1 MTLHVRERASV
12 RALVGN
18 PKPRSRTL
26 RAAAAVGEAIARD
39 AGGTLDEVIDL
50 IDLRDVLFDI
60 GHERVKEVI
69 ARLLATDVI
78 VVGSPVYKAS
88 YSAVLKAFFDHVGA
102 GQLAGR
108 LAVPMMVGGAPGH
121 ALAVEAHLRPML
133 VEVGATCV
141 TPGLYVLES
150 DIERI
155 DAIAADY
162 VRALPIA
169 RGARVPS

>member
-1 MTLHVRERASV
+1 MTLHVRERATV

-26 RAAAAVGEAIARD
+26 RAATAVGQAIALDR
-39 AGGTLDEVIDL
+39 GGTLDEVIDL

-60 GHERVKEVI
+60 GHARVKEI
-69 ARLLATDVI
+69 IERLLETDVI
-78 VVGSPVYKAS
+78 VVASPVYKAS

-108 LAVPMMVGGAPGH
+108 LAVPMMVGGSPTH
-121 ALAVEAHLRPML
+121 TLALEAHLRPTL
-133 VEVGATCV
+133 VELGATCV
-141 TPGLYVLES
+141 TPGLYILES

-155 DAIAADY
+155 DQIAADY

-169 RGARVPS
+169 EARTVG

>member
-1 MTLHVRERASV
+1 VTLHVRERATV

-26 RAAAAVGEAIARD
+26 RAATAVGQAIALDR
-39 AGGTLDEVIDL
+39 GGTLDEVIDL

-60 GHERVKEVI
+60 GHARVKEI
-69 ARLLATDVI
+69 IERLLETDVI
-78 VVGSPVYKAS
+78 VVASPVYKAS

-108 LAVPMMVGGAPGH
+108 LAVPMMVGGSPTH
-121 ALAVEAHLRPML
+121 TLALEAHLRPTL
-133 VEVGATCV
+133 VELGATCV
-141 TPGLYVLES
+141 TPGLYILES

-155 DAIAADY
+155 DQIAADY

-169 RGARVPS
+169 EARTVG

>member
-1 MTLHVRERASV
+1 VTLNIREHASV

-26 RAAAAVGEAIARD
+26 SAAAAVGQAIARE
-39 AGGTLDEVIDL
+39 AGGTLDEIIDL

-60 GHERVKEVI
+60 GHERVKAVI
-69 ARLLATDVI
+69 ARLLETDVI

-102 GQLAGR
+102 GQLSGR

-121 ALAVEAHLRPML
+121 MLAVEAHLRPVL
-133 VEVGATCV
+133 VELGATCV
-141 TPGLYVLES
+141 TPGLYVLEA
-150 DIERI
+150 DIPRI
-155 DAIAADY
+155 DTIAADY

-169 RGARVPS
+169 FGARVP

>member
-39 AGGTLDEVIDL
+39 TGGTLEEVIDL

-69 ARLLATDVI
+69 ARLGETDVI

-102 GQLAGR
+102 GQLAGH

-155 DAIAADY
+155 ETIAADY